1 MEISVKLITKP
12 FHALS
17 TKIWQIKDCVGQ
29 ASAWAA
35 QRTAVTIGTIA
46 KLVQKSEN
54 GLSKF
59 AFHKIIEK
67 IMQRES
73 LCIGFIHSLWYQL
86 GLNSSIF

>member
-35 QRTAVTIGTIA
+35 HHTAVAIGTMA
-46 KLVQKSEN
+46 KLAQKIR
-54 GLSKF
+54 K
-59 AFHKIIEK
+59 
-67 IMQRES
+67 
-73 LCIGFIHSLWYQL
+73 
-86 GLNSSIF
+86 